1 MGQELGREAAQQPC
15 PPRRTLSSPRRG
27 WRTRDAVSTET
38 QASTGSRARLHAG
51 HDGGQPHSLSPTKAG
66 PGAHG
71 CDPQT
76 GVAPGGTRGRKV
88 LGRLGFSFI
97 RGKDRPPGRSAPA
110 EPGLPSEEG
119 GRSEPGWETLNPS
132 AFSPEERRGAA
143 GYPEARGGGRTRPVK
158 AEARHA
164 ALWV

>member
-51 HDGGQPHSLSPTKAG
+51 HDGGQPHSLSPPKQARG
-66 PGAHG
+66 PTDGE
-71 CDPQT
+71 
-76 GVAPGGTRGRKV
+76 V